1 MMVPGAP
8 RRIFDFHS
16 EVLMNEKEI
25 GELRRRFRADKSNIS
40 HVRGC
45 YVNEKKE
52 IISQFDQSI
61 ALMGPE
67 ESEKLLGILRKTL
80 SGTLGKNLLDIT
92 FDTRQ
97 VVEGDEHRLLM
108 ALRDSELRDQEAV
121 EALFQRAIQSLDL
134 EGNYLILL
142 AYDAYDVPYRSKDGD
157 SQADASSD
165 VFRYIL
171 CSVCP
176 VKLTKDA
183 LSYFVYENKFRNLEA
198 DWVVAA
204 PEAGFLFPAF
214 DDRAANIYNALFY
227 SKNVELVH
235 EEVIDAVFRVEP
247 PMSAV
252 EQKNV
257 FDTALADTLEKDC
270 SYDVVQSV
278 HEQLRGRIQEHKESR
293 DPAPLE
299 LTVGDVG
306 GILSE
311 SGVSEEKVESFRREC
326 EKQYG
331 ENAALNP
338 KNILGTGKFE
348 ITTPEVKITVA
359 PENSYLIEARMI
371 GGRRY
376 LLIPADDGVE
386 VNGVSVSIPNEEHS

>member
-214 DDRAANIYNALFY
+214 DDRSTNLYNALY
-227 SKNVELVH
+227 YT
-235 EEVIDAVFRVEP
+235 R
-247 PMSAV
+247 
-252 EQKNV
+252 
-257 FDTALADTLEKDC
+257 DTAENHPDFVDAMFRAPAPMPAAVQKETFQTILGDTLAEDSSYQVVQTVHSQLREMIEEHKANREETPLMVSKKAVRQVLADC
-270 SYDVVQSV
+270 
-278 HEQLRGRIQEHKESR
+278 
-293 DPAPLE
+293 
-299 LTVGDVG
+299 
-306 GILSE
+306 
-311 SGVSEEKVESFRREC
+311 GVEDRHADAF
-326 EKQYG
+326 
-331 ENAALNP
+331 
-338 KNILGTGKFE
+338 
-348 ITTPEVKITVA
+348 
-359 PENSYLIEARMI
+359 EARYDAAFGADTDLSPRNLVDTKQLEI
-371 GGRRY
+371 ATSDVTIRVNPDRGDLVETRIIDGARY
-376 LLIPADDGVE
+376 ILIRAEEDVT
-386 VNGVSVSIPNEEHS
+386 VNGVQIQIG

>member
-8 RRIFDFHS
+8 RRTFDFHS
-16 EVLMNEKEI
+16 EVHMNEKEI
-25 GELRRRFRADKSNIS
+25 GELRRRFRADKSNIT

-52 IISQFDQSI
+52 VISQFDQSI

-67 ESEKLLGILRKTL
+67 ESEKLLAILRKTL

-121 EALFQRAIQSLDL
+121 EALFQRTIQSLDL

-214 DDRAANIYNALFY
+214 DDRSTNLYNALYYTRDTAENHPDF
-227 SKNVELVH
+227 
-235 EEVIDAVFRVEP
+235 IDAVFRAP
-247 PMSAV
+247 APMPAAV
-252 EQKNV
+252 QKET
-257 FDTALADTLEKDC
+257 FQTILGDTLAEDSSYQVVQTVHGQLREMIEEHKVNHEEAPLTISRDTVKQVLADC
-270 SYDVVQSV
+270 
-278 HEQLRGRIQEHKESR
+278 
-293 DPAPLE
+293 
-299 LTVGDVG
+299 
-306 GILSE
+306 
-311 SGVSEEKVESFRREC
+311 GVEDRHVDAF
-326 EKQYG
+326 
-331 ENAALNP
+331 
-338 KNILGTGKFE
+338 
-348 ITTPEVKITVA
+348 
-359 PENSYLIEARMI
+359 EARYDAAFGEGTDLSPRNLVDTKQLEI
-371 GGRRY
+371 ATPDVTIRVNPDRGDLVETRIIDGARY
-376 LLIPADDGVE
+376 ILIRAEEDVT
-386 VNGVSVSIPNEEHS
+386 VNGVQIQIG